1 MSECEFNFQFSGTA
15 ESLVDQISTKVSA
28 AGGVFD
34 RSDTD
39 GCFFLPTAVGEFK
52 GTFQIDGNIIWLRV
66 TQKPFLISCNVI
78 QSKLSE
84 LIQTHS

>member
-15 ESLVDQISTKVSA
+15 ASLVDQISTKVSA

-34 RSDTD
+34 RSDKD
-39 GCFFLPTAVGEFK
+39 GCFFLPTPVGEFK
-52 GTFQIDGNIIWLRV
+52 GTFQINGNNIWLRV
-66 TQKPFLISCNVI
+66 TQKPFLISCNLI

-84 LIQTHS
+84 LIRTHS